1 MTVVTE
7 PDLVVAID
15 GPVGVGKSTVAR
27 EVAARLGLHHL
38 DTGAMYRAV
47 ALEAM
52 ERFDG
57 KPPDEKG
64 LKDIAAAFQL
74 ELLPGGKVLLGGKDV
89 TLAIRDEEVSRYVT
103 HVADSLIVRQA
114 LVEEQ
119 QRIGRLRPSLV
130 EGRDIGTVVFP
141 AAACKIYLD
150 GAPFERARRREDQL
164 RRLNKTTDKRD
175 VFHALL
181 ERDERDRQRPWGA
194 LRLAPDAVVVD
205 TTRYD
210 LETVVG
216 IICALVRA
224 NRMFSGLGSEALE
237 PSHQRQ

>member
-1 MTVVTE
+1 MTE
-7 PDLVVAID
+7 SDLVVAID

-52 ERFDG
+52 RRFGDNS
-57 KPPDEKG
+57 PDDEG
-64 LKDIAAAFQL
+64 LREIAATLQL
-74 ELLPGGKVLLGGKDV
+74 ELLPGGKVLLGGEDV

-103 HVADSLIVRQA
+103 HVADSRIVRQA

-141 AAACKIYLD
+141 NAACKIYLD
-150 GAPFERARRREDQL
+150 GTPFERARRREDQL

-175 VFHALL
+175 VFRALL
-181 ERDERDRQRPWGA
+181 ERDERDRMRPWGA
-194 LRLAPDAVVVD
+194 LRLAPDAIVLD

-210 LETVVG
+210 LQTVVA
-216 IICALVRA
+216 IICSLVHA
-224 NRMFSGLGSEALE
+224 NELFAG
-237 PSHQRQ
+237 HQREAHASTTGGR